1 MEKWTDEQIRE
12 LCDKATEGPWGICL
26 GSGYNL
32 CTAVSSEKGSIIADC
47 LTDYMLESGQAVDD
61 HRPNM
66 EFIAA
71 ARELVPILLDR
82 AQRAEA
88 RLVEEEVTNEAL
100 LADAGIRNGV
110 LEKRIDRLLDVIHD
124 DCECES
130 FEVCSNHVSGADC
143 ATGYDCKKCWRAWLE
158 QEVQI

>member
-1 MEKWTDEQIRE
+1 MKLTDEQIKE
-12 LCDKATEGPWGICL
+12 LCDKATEGPWQAYEEGDMF
-26 GSGYNL
+26 SGTGWL
-32 CTAVSSEKGSIIADC
+32 VADFVAYA
-47 LTDYMLESGQAVDD
+47 TD
-61 HRPNM
+61 R

-71 ARELVPILLDR
+71 ARELVPMLLDR

-110 LEKRIDRLLDVIHD
+110 LERRIDRLFDVIHD